1 MDNQVHN
8 QIVSFIWGIAD
19 DCLRDVYVRG
29 KYRDVILPMTVI
41 RRLDALLED
50 SKEAALDMKKK
61 LDAAGIDN
69 QWPALCNVVGQAFCN
84 ASPFRLRDLT
94 SRAKKQTLKTDFEAY
109 LDGFSPNVQEIL
121 EKFKFRNQI
130 DTMIE
135 ADILGAVIEKFISSD
150 INLSPNP
157 VYKDEEKTILKH
169 PGLDNHGMG
178 TIFEELIRKFNEE
191 NNEEAGEHWTPR
203 DVVELMADLIFM
215 PIADQIKD
223 ATYSCYD
230 GACGTGGMLTV
241 AQDRLMTLAA
251 RRGKNVS
258 IHLFGQE
265 INPETYAICK
275 ADMLLK
281 GDGDQAEHISYGS
294 TLSLDGNATRQFDF
308 MLSNPP
314 YGKSWKTDAEKMG
327 GKKEIL
333 DSRFNAYLDGGEQL
347 TMIPRTSDGQL
358 LFLLNNVAKMK
369 KDTPLGSRIAEVH
382 NGSSIFTG
390 DAGSGESNARRYM
403 IENDLVEAIIA
414 VPENMFYNTGIGT
427 FIWVLSNKKEDR
439 RKGKIQLI
447 DATAMKSALR
457 KNMGKKNCEF
467 TEEIRKEIVR
477 IFLAME
483 ENEVSMILNNEDFG
497 YWNVTVERPLRLR
510 VYPDRVI
517 PADTF
522 KKSDEYDSVIAA
534 IEKAAKTAPLD
545 DWTAFAKATKLK
557 AAALKKV
564 RPFIT
569 EKDPTAQPI
578 EGEPDVDLRDTENIP
593 FTYAGGVDAFMKNE
607 VLTYAPDAWVDEK
620 KTKIG
625 YEIRFTR
632 YFKPKIDEVN
642 LMAVAQKIS
651 ELQKYMS
658 LDFFVN
664 NPQPYDAYR
673 NVDEI
678 WIHEL
683 PMHWETVKIKRLFD
697 ERVEKGY
704 PEEPLLAATQNM
716 GVVPKNVYGQRT
728 VEATKDL
735 ELLKLVRKGDFVISL
750 RSFQGGIEL
759 AHYQGI
765 ISPAYTVMIP
775 KGITTEYFK
784 HLAKSKVFIELLKQC
799 VTGIR
804 EGQNIDY
811 TKLKGIRIPVPPIE
825 EQIKIAAYLDSIDA
839 RIDARIKEI
848 SLLKKYKA
856 SISSDIVTGKI
867 DVRGIEIPEY
877 EFVDEDNDNV
887 DENLEQGAD
896 EPPEE
901 E

>member
-50 SKEAALDMKKK
+50 SKEAVLDMKKK

-69 QWPALCNVVGQAFCN
+69 QWPALCNVAGQAFCN

-157 VYKDEEKTILKH
+157 VYKDKEKTILKH

-314 YGKSWKTDAEKMG
+314 YGKSWKTDAEKLG

-333 DSRFNAYLDGGEQL
+333 DSRFNTYLDGGEQL

-427 FIWVLSNKKEDR
+427 FIWVLSNKKEER

-483 ENEVSMILNNEDFG
+483 ESEVSMILNNEDFG

-510 VYPDRVI
+510 VYPDRPI
-517 PADTF
+517 PTNTF

-534 IEKAAKTAPLD
+534 IEKAAKTASLD
-545 DWTAFAKATKLK
+545 DWTTFAKATKLK

-569 EKDPTAQPI
+569 EKDPAAQPI

-593 FTYAGGVDAFMKNE
+593 FTYEGGIDAFIKNE

-620 KTKIG
+620 KTQIG
-625 YEIRFTR
+625 YEISFTK
-632 YFKPKIDEVN
+632 YFYKPV
-642 LMAVAQKIS
+642 
-651 ELQKYMS
+651 ELRPM
-658 LDFFVN
+658 
-664 NPQPYDAYR
+664 
-673 NVDEI
+673 DEI
-678 WIHEL
+678 LKSLNDLEQ
-683 PMHWETVKIKRLFD
+683 EAD
-697 ERVEKGY
+697 G
-704 PEEPLLAATQNM
+704 LLAGIM
-716 GVVPKNVYGQRT
+716 EGVQ
-728 VEATKDL
+728 
-735 ELLKLVRKGDFVISL
+735 
-750 RSFQGGIEL
+750 
-759 AHYQGI
+759 
-765 ISPAYTVMIP
+765 
-775 KGITTEYFK
+775 
-784 HLAKSKVFIELLKQC
+784 
-799 VTGIR
+799 
-804 EGQNIDY
+804 
-811 TKLKGIRIPVPPIE
+811 
-825 EQIKIAAYLDSIDA
+825 
-839 RIDARIKEI
+839 
-848 SLLKKYKA
+848 
-856 SISSDIVTGKI
+856 
-867 DVRGIEIPEY
+867 
-877 EFVDEDNDNV
+877 
-887 DENLEQGAD
+887 
-896 EPPEE
+896 
-901 E
+901 